1 MYELL
6 KILLDAGPTAHP
18 RVMEAVYPHFECV
31 KPFFDEVSVGIVD
44 LAAQHNSKDWSP
56 IAELTNEKLSLG
68 EIVFLAESS
77 EERSCRIGAMRPKQR
92 DVKNQL
98 CLDIYCS
105 I

>member
-1 MYELL
+1 MLF
-6 KILLDAGPTAHP
+6 KHP
-18 RVMEAVYPHFECV
+18 SAADGFCRVVCSV
-31 KPFFDEVSVGIVD
+31 TLSTRNGTVFDEVSVGIVD